1 MTAIGRALNWIIVAC
16 TFMGAAAV
24 ILMMLQI
31 VADVLAK
38 NLFSAPLPLTSI
50 FVANYYMVAVAFAPL
65 ALAEKLNRH
74 IAVELVFHKL
84 TMNWRRALGAVAC
97 LVSATVAG
105 GVAWQLWGEAMK
117 KFNSGTMIVE
127 QSVSM
132 PTWPGYFILPLGF
145 GLFALALLYRAV
157 VIVTGVSGGM
167 GETPLEADALI
178 EQV

>member
-1 MTAIGRALNWIIVAC
+1 
-16 TFMGAAAV
+16 
-24 ILMMLQI
+24 MMLQI

-50 FVANYYMVAVAFAPL
+50 FVANYYMVFAAFAPL

-74 IAVELVFHKL
+74 IAVELVWKNL
-84 TMNWRRALGAVAC
+84 AERPRRVVAAIAC
-97 LVSATVAG
+97 LASGIVCA

-117 KFNSGTMIVE
+117 KFRAGTLIVE

-132 PTWPGYFILPLGF
+132 PTWPGYFVLPTGF
-145 GLFALALLYRAV
+145 GLLAAILFYRFATLTTGLA
-157 VIVTGVSGGM
+157 GGM
-167 GETPLEADALI
+167 GETPLDGDEPQF

>member
-1 MTAIGRALNWIIVAC
+1 MTVIGRALNWIVVAS
-16 TFMGAAAV
+16 TLVGAAAV

-74 IAVELVFHKL
+74 IAVELIFHKL
-84 TMNWRRALGAVAC
+84 RLSWRRAVGAVAC
-97 LVSATVAG
+97 LVSAVVAG

-127 QSVSM
+127 QSISM
-132 PTWPGYFILPLGF
+132 PTWPGYFFLPFGF
-145 GLFALALLYRAV
+145 GLFALTLLYRVAT
-157 VIVTGVSGGM
+157 IATGISGGM
-167 GETPLEADALI
+167 GETPLEADAPI